1 MIQVY
6 VMRGLGG
13 ATFDETWDC
22 IAHFVDA
29 SLALRWVVDN
39 LPVASIS
46 VVNGSV
52 YVVRPS

>member
-52 YVVRPS
+52 YVVRP